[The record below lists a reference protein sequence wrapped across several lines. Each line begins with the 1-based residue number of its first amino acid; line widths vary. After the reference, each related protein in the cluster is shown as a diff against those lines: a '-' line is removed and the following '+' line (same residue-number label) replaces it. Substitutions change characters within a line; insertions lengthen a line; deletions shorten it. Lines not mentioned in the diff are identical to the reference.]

1 MNVFIH
7 MFTVRWRNG
16 CVPSGELLDDCCDSW
31 EESLHLGFFLL
42 GRLRGGGQG
51 LAEGE
56 TALPSPGEVP
66 ATRASV
72 ADTQVRSYKQ
82 KVTEFKFRQ
91 TLQVCEICCLPGHGQ
106 PDTH

>member
-1 MNVFIH
+1 
-7 MFTVRWRNG
+7 MFTVRWRNR
-16 CVPSGELLDDCCDSW
+16 CVPSGELFDDCCDSW

-51 LAEGE
+51 LTEGE
-56 TALPSPGEVP
+56 TTLPSPGEVP

-91 TLQVCEICCLPGHGQ
+91 TLRV
-106 PDTH
+106 